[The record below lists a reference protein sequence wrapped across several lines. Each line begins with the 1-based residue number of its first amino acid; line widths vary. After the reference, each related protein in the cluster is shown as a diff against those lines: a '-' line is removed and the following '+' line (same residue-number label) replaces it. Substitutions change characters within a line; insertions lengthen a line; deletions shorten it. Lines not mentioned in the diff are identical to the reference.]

1 MHSPTDP
8 ALTAALLYPG
18 TDGRESENYSPESPL
33 RSYLTAGKEHHI
45 LLLPIM
51 GIIFAEMLIYAGH
64 PQAGMALHVL
74 TVLLLSLSVM
84 WFPESHVSR
93 SLQAL
98 ALLPILR
105 LLNMSMPVFSG
116 MTLDFFIFIYLPL
129 LLPVYAVIRH
139 QGMRLSDVGLT
150 PRKLYIYIPLAII
163 AGGIIGLGESMV
175 INAGSLIPDLSS
187 ENLFRLSLVMI
198 LIVGFVEELI
208 FRSLLQTRMGDSF
221 GRLRGLLIASLLFG
235 IMHSGYGTFYE
246 VLYTFSAGMVLGYMF
261 LRTGSLPLV
270 SLTHGFVN
278 IFLFGLIPLLPY
290 FK

>member
-18 TDGRESENYSPESPL
+18 TDGRESENYSPENPL

-45 LLLPIM
+45 LLLPIT

>member
-235 IMHSGYGTFYE
+235 IMHSGYGTLYE

>member
-8 ALTAALLYPG
+8 ALTAALLHLE
-18 TDGRESENYSPESPL
+18 TEDRCNLESSL

-51 GIIFAEMLIYAGH
+51 GIILAEMFIYAGH

-74 TVLLLSLSVM
+74 TILLLSLSVL
-84 WFPESHVSR
+84 WFPESHVTR

-129 LLPVYAVIRH
+129 LLPAYAVIRH
-139 QGMRLSDVGLT
+139 QGMSFPDIGLT
-150 PRKLYIYIPLAII
+150 PRKLHIYIPLAII
-163 AGGIIGLGESMV
+163 AGGIIGWGESMV

-187 ENLFRLSLVMI
+187 ENILKLSLIMI
-198 LIVGFVEELI
+198 FVVGFVEELI

-221 GRLRGLLIASLLFG
+221 GRPRGLLIASLLFG